1 MLAFSSDQTSYFL
14 LKVDEEILEEL
25 MKDKACLKS
34 SKEVEGCFLVL
45 EKRTLRLRCSVSTN
59 TFMAIRNNKILKSTD
74 SVFFVEAFDVGATVK
89 RQIELIS
96 GSNDRGRE
104 ELMAEILKRVPAS
117 AGEIEKELNSVQNS
131 AHSWDTCSLLLS
143 ILLEIKKSG
152 ERVDRSSIERLLS
165 THPLPAGASQS
176 SAARLLEQ
184 FCRTEGGGL
193 RWEAAFSLFWRDLTS
208 SASSMDLPNLIGLFN
223 SACKHYLPSSLPS
236 ADLINPK
243 NRRNMS
249 LLLQYGLLIDY
260 NDYSSPSEYNPRRV
274 VFKKI
279 SLSHE
284 DSIRRR
290 LKAIY
295 QFKKTITQQ
304 EAAYY
309 FKEFIPSSADRQNFF
324 QRYFIRFPYRVH
336 PVLRNNFLLANP
348 LVEESAL
355 PLVPAKST
363 DQKPQLI
370 SFEGM
375 MKIKILWI

>member
-1 MLAFSSDQTSYFL
+1 MLTFSSDQTSYFL
-14 LKVDEEILEEL
+14 PKVDEEILEEL
-25 MKDKACLKS
+25 MKGKACLKS

-59 TFMAIRNNKILKSTD
+59 TFMAIRKNQILKSTD
-74 SVFFVEAFDVGATVK
+74 SVIFVEGFDVRVTVK
-89 RQIELIS
+89 RQIELMP
-96 GSNDRGRE
+96 GSNDLGRE
-104 ELMAEILKRVPAS
+104 ELITEILKRVPAS
-117 AGEIEKELNSVQNS
+117 IGEIEKEVNSVQNS
-131 AHSWDTCSLLLS
+131 AHSWDTCSFLLS
-143 ILLEIKKSG
+143 ILLELKKSS
-152 ERVDRSSIERLLS
+152 EKIDRSSIEKLLS
-165 THPLPAGASQS
+165 THPLPAGASQNL
-176 SAARLLEQ
+176 AARLLEQ

-193 RWEAAFSLFWRDLTS
+193 RWEAVFSLFWRDLTS
-208 SASSMDLPNLIGLFN
+208 SVSSMDLPSLISLFN

-236 ADLINPK
+236 TDLINPK
-243 NRRNMS
+243 NRKNIS

-260 NDYSSPSEYNPRRV
+260 NDYSSPSEYNPKRV

-279 SLSHE
+279 CLSHE

-295 QFKKTITQQ
+295 QFKKTLTQQ
-304 EAAYY
+304 EAVYF
-309 FKEFIPSSADRQNFF
+309 FKEFIPSSADKQNFF
-324 QRYFIRFPYRVH
+324 QRYFIKFPYRIH

-363 DQKPQLI
+363 DQKSQLI
-370 SFEGM
+370 NFEGM